1 MCISLFN
8 KKPKFDAS
16 GRDYKKKNEG
26 GFAPVKVMMTTDD
39 LEVILAKVQKQREQI
54 EEQKQE
60 IAEQRKQIQ
69 EMIDG

>member
-1 MCISLFN
+1 MNNIINFE
-8 KKPKFDAS
+8 
-16 GRDYKKKNEG
+16 DYKKKNKG

-39 LEVILAKVQKQREQI
+39 LEVILAKVQEQKDQI
-54 EEQKQE
+54 EKQKEE